1 MPAGKAHVASPQS
14 VFACPPLAHR
24 ISSRFE
30 CNAGSARREF
40 VRAFEAYRSRNLH
53 VLVSYS
59 DTIRFRWQISRD
71 SMRKSSRMIRF
82 YLSAFDVIPKERD
95 WAFGLVRG
103 QVIEVVLVARP

>member
-1 MPAGKAHVASPQS
+1 MPAGKAHVASPTTLQS
-14 VFACPPLAHR
+14 VFAYPPLAHR

-59 DTIRFRWQISRD
+59 DTIHSDRRSRE
-71 SMRKSSRMIRF
+71 
-82 YLSAFDVIPKERD
+82 A
-95 WAFGLVRG
+95 
-103 QVIEVVLVARP
+103 